1 MDEGTSET
9 EVVVMAK
16 LTMVEA
22 INLALRQEMERD
34 ASVLILGEDVGKNG
48 GVFRV
53 TQGLF
58 DVFGATRVVDTPLSE
73 SAIVGAAIGMAI
85 YGLRPVAEIQFEGFV
100 YASMEQLAS
109 HAGRIR
115 TRSRGR
121 YHCPLVVRVP
131 YGGGIRAP
139 EHHSDS
145 NEAYFVHT
153 PGIKVVVPS
162 TPYEAK
168 GLLIAAIRDPDP
180 VVFMEP
186 KKIYRSL
193 REEVPEEEY
202 LIPLG
207 QSRSVLEGNDITL
220 ISWGAMLQPT
230 LQAAAL
236 MEKNGIGAEVLDL
249 RTLSPLDTE
258 AIVESVKKTHRVV
271 LVQEAPAS
279 CGVGAEIIARIN
291 EKALIHLEAPVA
303 RVTGF
308 DTVMPLPKLEKH
320 YLPNAERVV
329 EAADR
334 VLNF

>member
-1 MDEGTSET
+1 
-9 EVVVMAK
+9 MAK

-22 INLALRQEMERD
+22 INLALRQEMEKDPR
-34 ASVLILGEDVGKNG
+34 VLLLGEDVGRNG

-53 TQGLF
+53 TQGLL
-58 DVFGATRVVDTPLSE
+58 DTFGETRVMDTPLSE
-73 SAIVGAAIGMAI
+73 SAIVGVAIGMAV

-100 YASMEQLAS
+100 YAAMEQLAD

-121 YHCPLVVRVP
+121 YHCPLVVRLP

-162 TPYEAK
+162 TPYESK
-168 GLLIAAIRDPDP
+168 GLFVAALRDPDP
-180 VVFMEP
+180 VIFMEP

-207 QSRSVLEGNDITL
+207 ESRIVLEGTDITL
-220 ISWGAMLQPT
+220 ITWGAMLQPT
-230 LQAAAL
+230 LQAAML
-236 MEKNGIGAEVLDL
+236 MEKSGTSAEVLDL

-258 AIVESVKKTHRVV
+258 SMIESVKKTHRAVV
-271 LVQEAPAS
+271 VHEAPAT
-279 CGVGAEIIARIN
+279 CGVGAEIVARIN
-291 EKALIHLEAPVA
+291 EKALVHLEAPVE

-308 DTVMPLPKLEKH
+308 DTVMPLPKLEKY
-320 YLPNAERVV
+320 YLPSAERVV
-329 EAADR
+329 DAVNR
-334 VLNF
+334 VISF

>member
-1 MDEGTSET
+1 
-9 EVVVMAK
+9 MAK

-22 INLALRQEMERD
+22 INLALRQEMEKDPR
-34 ASVLILGEDVGKNG
+34 VLILGEDVGKNG

-58 DVFGATRVVDTPLSE
+58 DIFGDTRVVDTPLSE
-73 SAIVGAAIGMAI
+73 SAIVGAAIGMAV

-100 YASMEQLAS
+100 YASMEQLAD

-121 YHCPLVVRVP
+121 YHCPLVVRLP

-168 GLLIAAIRDPDP
+168 GLLISAIRDPDP
-180 VVFMEP
+180 VIFMEP

-207 QSRSVLEGNDITL
+207 QSRLVLEGSDVTL
-220 ISWGAMLQPT
+220 ITWGAMLQPT
-230 LQAAAL
+230 LQAATL
-236 MEKNGIGAEVLDL
+236 MEENGTGAEVIDL
-249 RTLSPLDTE
+249 RTLSPLDTDG
-258 AIVESVKKTHRVV
+258 IVESVKKTHRAVV
-271 LVQEAPAS
+271 VQEAPAT

-291 EKALIHLEAPVA
+291 EKALTHLEAPIA

-329 EAADR
+329 EAVDR

>member
-1 MDEGTSET
+1 
-9 EVVVMAK
+9 MAK

-22 INLALRQEMERD
+22 ISSALRQEMEKDSR
-34 ASVLILGEDVGKNG
+34 VLILGEDVGKNG

-58 DVFGATRVVDTPLSE
+58 DSFGESRVMDTPLSE
-73 SAIVGAAIGMAI
+73 SAIVGAAIGMAV
-85 YGLRPVAEIQFEGFV
+85 YGLRPVAEIQFEGFA
-100 YASMEQLAS
+100 YAAMEQVVN

-121 YHCPLVVRVP
+121 YHCPLVVRIP

-153 PGIKVVVPS
+153 PGVKVVVPS

-180 VVFMEP
+180 VIFMEP
-186 KKIYRSL
+186 KKVYRSL
-193 REEVPEEEY
+193 KEEVPEDEY

-207 QSRSVLEGNDITL
+207 QSRIVLEGTDVTL
-220 ISWGAMLQPT
+220 ITWGAMLQPT
-230 LQAAAL
+230 LQAATL
-236 MEKNGIGAEVLDL
+236 MEKSGTSAEVLDL
-249 RTLSPLDTE
+249 RTLSPVDTG
-258 AIVESVKKTHRVV
+258 AIIESVQKTHRAVV
-271 LVQEAPAS
+271 VHEAPAT
-279 CGVGAEIIARIN
+279 CGVGAEIVARIN
-291 EKALIHLEAPVA
+291 EKALVHLEAPVE

-308 DTVMPLPKLEKH
+308 DTVMPLPKLEKY
-320 YLPNAERVV
+320 YLVNAERVV
-329 EAADR
+329 EAVNR
-334 VLNF
+334 VTHF

>member
-1 MDEGTSET
+1 
-9 EVVVMAK
+9 MAK

-22 INLALRQEMERD
+22 INSALRHEMDKDPR
-34 ASVLILGEDVGKNG
+34 VLILGEDVGKNG

-58 DVFGATRVVDTPLSE
+58 DIFGESRVMDTPLSE
-73 SAIVGAAIGMAI
+73 SAITGVAIGMAV
-85 YGLRPVAEIQFEGFV
+85 YGLRPIAEIQFEGFV
-100 YASMEQLAS
+100 YAAMEQLAN

-121 YHCPLVVRVP
+121 YHCPLVVRLP

-153 PGIKVVVPS
+153 PGLKVVVPS

-180 VVFMEP
+180 VIFMEP

-193 REEVPEEEY
+193 KEEVPEDEY
-202 LIPLG
+202 VIPLG
-207 QSRSVLEGNDITL
+207 EARIVLEGTDITL
-220 ISWGAMLQPT
+220 ITWGAMLQPT
-230 LQAAAL
+230 LQAAAM
-236 MEKNGIGAEVLDL
+236 MEKNGTSAEVLDL
-249 RTLSPLDTE
+249 RTLAPLDTD
-258 AIVESVKKTHRVV
+258 AMIHSVQKTHRALVV
-271 LVQEAPAS
+271 HEAPAT
-279 CGVGAEIIARIN
+279 CGVGAEIVARIN
-291 EKALIHLEAPVA
+291 EKALVHLEAPVE

-308 DTVMPLPKLEKH
+308 DTVMPLSKLEKY

-329 EAADR
+329 GAANR
-334 VLNF
+334 IINF